1 MKEIYLDHAATAPLK
16 KEVLAEMMP
25 YLTTEYG
32 NPSAIYRSA
41 QRAKS
46 AISRAREQVAK
57 VISAKADEI
66 YFTSGGTEA
75 DNWVLKASFEAF
87 GKEKPHI
94 ITSAIEHHAVL
105 ETCHYLEEK
114 GAEITYISPE
124 KNGSI
129 SPEKIREAITDNTC
143 LISIMSANNETGI
156 IEPIREIGRIAHE
169 NGIYFHTDAVQAYGH
184 ISIDISEN
192 FIDFLSISAHKIGGP
207 KGVGALF
214 IKKGIPVKSFIHGG
228 MQERARRAGTEN
240 VAGIVGFGKAAEIAG
255 NEMEEASV
263 SLIRKRDYLVKR
275 ILTEIPDTS
284 LNGEGERLPG
294 HINIAYHGLD
304 GESLLIY
311 LDMHGIACSAG
322 SACASGSL
330 SPSHVLTAMG
340 MSYEDA
346 HASIRMS
353 LSDEN
358 TTEELDEVLEIL
370 KEGCLRLRNGGGF

>member
-46 AISRAREQVAK
+46 AISQAREQVAK

-94 ITSAIEHHAVL
+94 ITSAIEHHAIL

-214 IKKGIPVKSFIHGG
+214 IKKGIPVKNFIHGG

-255 NEMEEASV
+255 NEMKEASV

>member
-25 YLTTEYG
+25 YLTVEYG

-75 DNWVLKASFEAF
+75 DNWALKASFEAF

-105 ETCHYLEEK
+105 ETCHYLEKK

-169 NGIYFHTDAVQAYGH
+169 NGILFHTDAVQAYGH
-184 ISIDISEN
+184 IPIDVAEC

-240 VAGIVGFGKAAEIAG
+240 VTGIVGFGKAAEIAG
-255 NEMEEASV
+255 NEMEEARV
-263 SLIRKRDYLVKR
+263 SLTRKRDYLMKR

-340 MSYEDA
+340 MNYEDA

-358 TTEELDEVLEIL
+358 TMEELDEVLEIL

>member
-255 NEMEEASV
+255 NEMKEASV

-358 TTEELDEVLEIL
+358 TTEELDEVLKIL